1 MQFEAKKN
9 LSNSEIATLIELS
22 KHRAV
27 RRIVDPRN
35 GDLWY
40 WKAELGT
47 HAEGARKLGV
57 PYDKRPGEGDILA
70 RGIS

>member
-1 MQFEAKKN
+1 MEFEAKKN
-9 LSNSEIATLIELS
+9 LSTSEIATLIEVS
-22 KHRAV
+22 KHKAV

-40 WKAELGT
+40 WKAELAT
-47 HAEGARKLGV
+47 HADGAQKLGV

-70 RGIS
+70 KGIS